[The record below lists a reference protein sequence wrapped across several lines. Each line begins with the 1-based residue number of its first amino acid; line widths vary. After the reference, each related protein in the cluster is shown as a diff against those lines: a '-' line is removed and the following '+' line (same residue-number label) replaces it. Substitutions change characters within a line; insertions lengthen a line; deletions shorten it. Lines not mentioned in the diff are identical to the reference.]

1 MSATSSY
8 NPYFQFIEK
17 FLPGGFRDI
26 SNSDP
31 LIQNIEKLTETNNQ
45 FFYIGDLIKVKILY
59 SSSRS
64 RQLMGVAPEDMDP
77 SVFFTCTHPDDLRRL
92 SVARIK
98 LFNLGHDL
106 FIEKRGYRLISSNF
120 RLKHTS
126 GDYINTLVQCY
137 LFFSEIPYRTVFILQ
152 VSTDISWF
160 KKNKQSY
167 HLHVGDDLS
176 FFSYPDQELLLKGN
190 IFSAKE
196 FEIIKLIS
204 TGMTSKQ
211 IAERTYRS
219 VHTIDTH
226 RRNILKK
233 SGKLSTT
240 ELIYDLK
247 ERGMI

>member
-1 MSATSSY
+1 MSAKSSY

-17 FLPGGFRDI
+17 FLPGGVRDI

-31 LIQNIEKLTETNNQ
+31 LIQDIEKLTETNNQ
-45 FFYIGDLIKVKILY
+45 FFYIGDLIKLKILY

-64 RQLMGVAPEDMDP
+64 RQLLGVAPEDMDP
-77 SVFFTCTHPDDLRRL
+77 SVFFTCTHPDDLRRH
-92 SVARIK
+92 SVARTK
-98 LFNLGHDL
+98 LFNLGQEL
-106 FIEKRGYRLISSNF
+106 FIEKRGYRLISTNF
-120 RLKHTS
+120 RFKHTS

-176 FFSYPDQELLLKGN
+176 FFRYPDKELLLKGN

-204 TGMTSKQ
+204 TGMTSEQ
-211 IAERTYRS
+211 IAKRTYRS

-240 ELIYDLK
+240 ELIHDLK